1 MVSLGPRKMIPK
13 HRILRCSPHLC
24 DFTATHHLP
33 GTTARALS
41 RVNHGRRHFVQ
52 FLWRGEAVI
61 IQHVEVNIPKKGDWC
76 GQPNNKQSLTTPFLW
91 VEFKTSPNGRLI
103 IRWSTLQYILDH
115 PEFASLFKTIQH
127 IKHVMCSTRNGIVY
141 TKDER
146 NQVLDFLAMFMCC
159 CWFRSYSW
167 SPLMSHH

>member
-1 MVSLGPRKMIPK
+1 MVSLGPRKMDPQTSDSPMFSAFMWL
-13 HRILRCSPHLC
+13 HSNTSSARHHSTRIVAGQPWPPPLRSAPLAWWGC
-24 DFTATHHLP
+24 HHP
-33 GTTARALS
+33 TCGS
-41 RVNHGRRHFVQ
+41 EHPQKRR
-52 FLWRGEAVI
+52 L
-61 IQHVEVNIPKKGDWC
+61 
-76 GQPNNKQSLTTPFLW
+76 PNNKQSLTTPFLW

-115 PEFASLFKTIQH
+115 PEFVSLFKTIQH